1 MVFVVKLKWVV
12 ERLQQGVC
20 PAFTQFM
27 SRLAAPSPSLIAQA
41 ISAMSILY
49 QQWRMCACLGYFVS
63 AHRAKTYPSHLISN
77 LSESML
83 ILVYLYLLNSLSG
96 PEGHYLLCDQC

>member
-1 MVFVVKLKWVV
+1 MVFVVKIKWVV
-12 ERLQQGVC
+12 VRLQQGVSL
-20 PAFTQFM
+20 PFTQFL

-49 QQWRMCACLGYFVS
+49 QQWRMCVRLGYFVS
-63 AHRAKTYPSHLISN
+63 AHRAKTCPSHLISN

-83 ILVYLYLLNSLSG
+83 ILMYLYLLNSLSG
-96 PEGHYLLCDQC
+96 LQGHYLLCDLH